1 MEHNRVRRPAVAQ
14 LPQQAKPQAA
24 KWTPSRA
31 SYARA
36 VGSFVPRLT
45 RKVFEKFGFS
55 TATLITEWAEIV
67 GADIAQWSE
76 PERLKWPRLPAN
88 ADVADEARRPS
99 ATLVL
104 RVDPARALDV
114 EYRRRQIVERINGYF
129 GYRAVGDL
137 RIVQAPLTPRQNP
150 RDVLARKPSAPV
162 QPSPELVAIA
172 DEPLK
177 AALARLQANLAKR

>member
-14 LPQQAKPQAA
+14 LPQQAGPHTVTWSPK
-24 KWTPSRA
+24 RA
-31 SYARA
+31 SFARA

-55 TATLITEWAEIV
+55 TASLITDWPEIV
-67 GADIAQWSE
+67 GADIAQWTE
-76 PERLKWPRLPAN
+76 PERLRWPRLPAN
-88 ADVADEARRPS
+88 ADAADEARRPS

-104 RVDPARALDV
+104 RVEPARALDV

-137 RIVQAPLTPRQNP
+137 RIVQAPLAPRDTP
-150 RDVLARKPSAPV
+150 RDVLVRKPTTSV
-162 QPSPELVAIA
+162 QPSPELAAIA

-177 AALARLQANLAKR
+177 AALARLQANLKR